1 MGIKDKLKSLNA
13 EDITGSFKPKV
24 EQTVGNIKSGI
35 KSAVSGA
42 NDLMTD
48 IGENAL
54 GITSIGGTAK
64 SLYNTKQYE
73 NDEAHAS
80 GKLTKLENKS
90 PGSFQISEELKGY
103 KDDLSR
109 HEGNAPDAFDNKYQ
123 AQIDALLDKMANQ
136 KPFSYDFASDPTWQT
151 LSDQYKRNALLGMQ
165 SAMGEAAGLTGGYG
179 SSYAQQVGQQ
189 TYQQNISE
197 MTDIIPELAGNALNI
212 WQANNNQLASNLSAL
227 QSQQSADYSRYYND
241 WQIWNTDRNY
251 LYQKVMEM
259 TDQEFNEYLS
269 DVNRW
274 QADRNFYAEQK
285 QAAVANQQ
293 FEQQFREN
301 QRQFNQQM
309 MFNYVNMGVGAA
321 VDITTAA
328 IPAAVDLIGIG
339 ADTALGVGGMIQ
351 DQYQFDKN
359 LEYDYAALAED
370 RRQFDF
376 LHPQSTASTQAI
388 TSSSGLN
395 SAKKS
400 GSGTTKK
407 SSSAKG
413 SSASTGVVSTQSVDS
428 YASTKSDEEMMS
440 GIPEDLRLYLRNSG
454 SYKGSD
460 TKALNEQAIRTAYAR
475 EENGITDEQAKY
487 LINKYVK

>member
-1 MGIKDKLKSLNA
+1 MGIKDKINNFSI
-13 EDITGSFKPKV
+13 DDVTGSFKPKV

-35 KSAVSGA
+35 KSAVGGA
-42 NDLMTD
+42 NDFMAD

-54 GITSIGGTAK
+54 GITSLGGTAK
-64 SLYNTKQYE
+64 SLYNTRQYE

-80 GKLTKLENKS
+80 EKLTELENSS
-90 PGSFQISEELKGY
+90 PGPFQISDELKGY
-103 KDDLSR
+103 KTDLS
-109 HEGNAPDAFDNKYQ
+109 EIEKNAPEPFDNKYQ

-136 KPFSYDFASDPTWQT
+136 KPFSYDFASDPMWQT

-197 MTDIIPELAGNALNI
+197 MTDIIPELAGNALNV

-227 QSQQSADYSRYYND
+227 QSQQGADYSRYYND
-241 WQIWNTDRNY
+241 WQLWNTDRNY
-251 LYQKVMEM
+251 MYQKVMEM

-285 QAAVANQQ
+285 QIAIANQQ

-309 MFNYVNMGVGAA
+309 MFNYVNMGVNAA

-351 DQYQFDKN
+351 GQYQFDKS
-359 LEYDYAALAED
+359 LEYDYAALNQDNE
-370 RRQFDF
+370 QFY
-376 LHPQSTASTQAI
+376 ASTQAVA
-388 TSSSGLN
+388 SSSGLN

-407 SSSAKG
+407 SGSAKG
-413 SSASTGVVSTQSVDS
+413 SSASTGVVSTQGVNS

-440 GIPEDLRLYLRNSG
+440 GIPDDLRLYLHNSG

-475 EENGITDEQAKY
+475 EENGITDEQARY